1 VRVLTLPSRRS
12 ADRPAWLVPLCGVV
26 GAVVRADDHHK
37 AGVLLGQLDDVHEA
51 VGRARLMLDAVR
63 GSWDRHANLDHWRP
77 ESGPSLTTRTE
88 LQHLEKLEHLVQV
101 LENASA
107 LAVQHGS
114 RLLDAGTPLGDDR
127 GRC

>member
-1 VRVLTLPSRRS
+1 MRVLTLPSRRS

-37 AGVLLGQLDDVHEA
+37 AGVLLCQLDDVQQA
-51 VGRARLMLDAVR
+51 VDRARLMLDAVR
-63 GSWDRHANLDHWRP
+63 SSWDRHQLPAPNTPPGMVAMSKELGHLQKLD
-77 ESGPSLTTRTE
+77 
-88 LQHLEKLEHLVQV
+88 HLVQV